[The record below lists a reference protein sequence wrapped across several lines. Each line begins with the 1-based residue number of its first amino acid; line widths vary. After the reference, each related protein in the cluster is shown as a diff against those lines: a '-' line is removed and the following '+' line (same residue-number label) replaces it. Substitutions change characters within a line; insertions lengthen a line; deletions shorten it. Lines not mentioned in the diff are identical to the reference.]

1 MISENVIL
9 TKAEMVERDPRL
21 ELNIM
26 IGTKSVLHSTFGYA
40 LDSERQ

>member
-9 TKAEMVERDPRL
+9 TKAEMVERDFKL

-26 IGTKSVLHSTFGYA
+26 IGTKALHSTFGYA
-40 LDSERQ
+40 LDSERR